1 MSSFLARQSVINE
14 EYDNFISDMEQNK
27 TFCKYFDTWDY
38 EDDFSHNDIDYN
50 ISLEEDGVFLCKTTS
65 KNKLLEVFNNREVIE
80 WCPRSFSSIFAN
92 YIVINIKKECAE

>member
-1 MSSFLARQSVINE
+1 MRVKDLVSTLS
-14 EYDNFISDMEQNK
+14 
-27 TFCKYFDTWDY
+27 
-38 EDDFSHNDIDYN
+38 IDYN

-80 WCPRSFSSIFAN
+80 WCPKNFPRVSTE

>member
-1 MSSFLARQSVINE
+1 MTVKDLVSKLS
-14 EYDNFISDMEQNK
+14 
-27 TFCKYFDTWDY
+27 
-38 EDDFSHNDIDYN
+38 IDYN

-80 WCPRSFSSIFAN
+80 WCPRSCPSIFTK

>member
-1 MSSFLARQSVINE
+1 MTVKDLVSTLSVD
-14 EYDNFISDMEQNK
+14 YDIR
-27 TFCKYFDTWDY
+27 
-38 EDDFSHNDIDYN
+38 
-50 ISLEEDGVFLCKTTS
+50 LEEDGVFLCKTTS

>member
-1 MSSFLARQSVINE
+1 MVIVFME
-14 EYDNFISDMEQNK
+14 KKGEYRMTVKDLVS
-27 TFCKYFDTWDY
+27 TL
-38 EDDFSHNDIDYN
+38 SIDYN
-50 ISLEEDGVFLCKTTS
+50 ISLEEDGVFLCKATS

>member
-1 MSSFLARQSVINE
+1 MTVKDLVSTLS
-14 EYDNFISDMEQNK
+14 
-27 TFCKYFDTWDY
+27 
-38 EDDFSHNDIDYN
+38 IDYN

>member
-1 MSSFLARQSVINE
+1 MTLKDLVSTLSV
-14 EYDNFISDMEQNK
+14 
-27 TFCKYFDTWDY
+27 
-38 EDDFSHNDIDYN
+38 DYN
-50 ISLEEDGVFLCKTTS
+50 IRLEEDGVFLCETTS